1 MSNENLAS
9 KSIFGWKG
17 VIIACVLGSIFMAIL
32 YLAISNEPDYMP
44 SQQRKKQQEMQ
55 MPQQDAA
62 QQQNTNAHVTTDAQ
76 HSH

>member
-62 QQQNTNAHVTTDAQ
+62 QQQNTNAHSATSSE
-76 HSH
+76 HNH